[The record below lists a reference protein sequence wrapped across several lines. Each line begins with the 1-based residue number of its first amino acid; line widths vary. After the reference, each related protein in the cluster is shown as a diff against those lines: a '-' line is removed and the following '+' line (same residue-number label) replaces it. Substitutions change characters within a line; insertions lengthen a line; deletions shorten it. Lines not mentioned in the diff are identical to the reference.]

1 MVYTDAPRSPE
12 EAKKAWASPPP
23 SSKDAPRDPSPKSK
37 SPSET
42 PSNPSKKA
50 KHDHSSTPTGTGKT
64 AWQANKKKKPVN
76 RRLSFAENEVPETPP
91 HRVSQKASAEDLTG
105 EKPSAPS
112 VLKRAQTV
120 DGKGTSVRKDEALKR
135 QRALEEELEG
145 ERLRQAAEAKALK
158 NIEPENA
165 TKLGI
170 SLKKTK
176 GKSPKAKA
184 KPEAASKVAAK
195 ATTKA
200 AAKTKAKAKAKS
212 KATAADQQESA
223 SEADSTTRKN
233 HATARSS
240 KVAAPPQSPDRSA
253 RQSPKKTPS
262 SKKPSTEAAES
273 PQERVDPSKAE
284 LMKSKKKVAHKLYM
298 RFWRSIQSCCLRHE

>member
-1 MVYTDAPRSPE
+1 M
-12 EAKKAWASPPP
+12 
-23 SSKDAPRDPSPKSK
+23 
-37 SPSET
+37 
-42 PSNPSKKA
+42 
-50 KHDHSSTPTGTGKT
+50 
-64 AWQANKKKKPVN
+64 
-76 RRLSFAENEVPETPP
+76 
-91 HRVSQKASAEDLTG
+91 
-105 EKPSAPS
+105 
-112 VLKRAQTV
+112 LKRAQTV
-120 DGKGTSVRKDEALKR
+120 DGTGTCVRKAEALRR
-135 QRALEEELEG
+135 QKELEEELE
-145 ERLRQAAEAKALK
+145 EQRLRQAGEAQALK
-158 NIEPENA
+158 DKELGSA
-165 TKLGI
+165 TDLGV

-184 KPEAASKVAAK
+184 KPKAASKVAAK

-200 AAKTKAKAKAKS
+200 AAKPKAKAKAKS

-253 RQSPKKTPS
+253 KQSPKKTPS